1 MVPQKRN
8 HVFKSFLPR
17 TKSIISLVSVLAGS
31 LGLLAALDAGALIA
45 LSSPHFGQDAC
56 LGAASLE
63 TLQSAIQRLA
73 FLDVYFG
80 HLFFP
85 PSDAPGYFQGAL

>member
-1 MVPQKRN
+1 MLSLSKRI
-8 HVFKSFLPR
+8 FDKLKRAERRRSARLR
-17 TKSIISLVSVLAGS
+17 RSIISLVSVLAGS

-63 TLQSAIQRLA
+63 TLQSAVPGPRL
-73 FLDVYFG
+73 
-80 HLFFP
+80 P
-85 PSDAPGYFQGAL
+85 

>member
-1 MVPQKRN
+1 VR
-8 HVFKSFLPR
+8 
-17 TKSIISLVSVLAGS
+17 SIISLVSVLAGS
-31 LGLLAALDAGALIA
+31 LGLLAALHAGAFVA
-45 LSSPHFGQDAC
+45 LSLTHLSQNAS
-56 LGAASLE
+56 LRTASLE
-63 TLQSAIQRLA
+63 TLQSAIQGLA